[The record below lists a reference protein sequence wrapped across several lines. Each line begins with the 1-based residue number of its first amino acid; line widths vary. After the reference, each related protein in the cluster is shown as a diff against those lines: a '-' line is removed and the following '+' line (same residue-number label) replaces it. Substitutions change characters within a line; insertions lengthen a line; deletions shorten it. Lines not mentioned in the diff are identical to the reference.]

1 MLQQQQTSARSQY
14 QYLPSGPNS
23 IPPSRDPKQQQ
34 STGVVA
40 PPGPPSQVGT
50 PTMAIQPH
58 LTSVPAAAG
67 ATATAAA
74 IQAAQPLP
82 ATTSVPQPS
91 VGGSGV
97 TAVSSAGVP
106 AAQAGAQGVS
116 GQQQQTQG
124 GSVAQVQVQ
133 QPSAQ
138 PVPAQP
144 QTYLE
149 SVNRDSHPIPSDEL
163 VERLEDISKQQGS
176 PDAAED
182 SER

>member
-34 STGVVA
+34 STGVA

-58 LTSVPAAAG
+58 LTSVPAAG
-67 ATATAAA
+67 ATAAAA

-106 AAQAGAQGVS
+106 AAQAGGQGVS

-133 QPSAQ
+133 QVTASAQ

>member
-1 MLQQQQTSARSQY
+1 
-14 QYLPSGPNS
+14 
-23 IPPSRDPKQQQ
+23 
-34 STGVVA
+34 
-40 PPGPPSQVGT
+40 
-50 PTMAIQPH
+50 MAIQPH
-58 LTSVPAAAG
+58 LTSVPAGGAG
-67 ATATAAA
+67 T

-82 ATTSVPQPS
+82 ATATTVPQPS
-91 VGGSGV
+91 VGGGSAV

-106 AAQAGAQGVS
+106 AAAAAQAGGVVS
-116 GQQQQTQG
+116 GQQQQQQTQG
-124 GSVAQVQVQ
+124 GSVAAQVQQ

-138 PVPAQP
+138 AVPAQP

-149 SVNRDSHPIPSDEL
+149 SANRDSHPIPSDEL